1 MIRIELEKY
10 GSKCNN
16 CGGIDDV
23 KAVNVGMASSNTYG
37 GFCLCNKCRR
47 DLSRIIRRDMGLAD
61 IDDVARGVVACRRG
75 ACSACPYTGYE
86 AGTCENNLKDDLYKL
101 FVEG

>member
-1 MIRIELEKY
+1 MIRIEPEKY

-16 CGGIDDV
+16 CGSTDDV

-37 GFCLCNKCRR
+37 GFCLCKKCRR
-47 DLSRIIRRDMGLAD
+47 DLSRIIRRDMGFAD
-61 IDDVARGVVACRRG
+61 IDDVARGVVACRHG
-75 ACSACPYTGYE
+75 ACSTCPYTGYE
-86 AGTCENNLKDDLYKL
+86 TGTCESKLKEDIANL

>member
-1 MIRIELEKY
+1 MISIEPDKY

-16 CGGIDDV
+16 CGGNGDV

-37 GFCLCNKCRR
+37 GFCLCRKCRLE
-47 DLSRIIRRDMGLAD
+47 LSRIIRRDLGVVDAD
-61 IDDVARGVVACRRG
+61 EVARSVYACRTG
-75 ACSACPYTGYE
+75 NCPMCAYAGYVDGE
-86 AGTCENNLKDDLYKL
+86 CQSKLKDDLYRV